1 MLGPCGP
8 GDRGGATG
16 GVQPRLGAVFL
27 APTQGEQARDEQ
39 QENEGSGKNQIMHGT
54 ISLHR
59 GSFEGCLTTGS
70 SPGFLRPY
78 IALLSPGRPPLV
90 LVPIWNGR
98 GAPNRAPDRTH
109 D

>member
-39 QENEGSGKNQIMHGT
+39 QENEGDGKNQIMHVEYLFAPG
-54 ISLHR
+54 
-59 GSFEGCLTTGS
+59 GFEGCLTTEL
-70 SPGFLRPY
+70 SPAFPRSH
-78 IALLSPGRPPLV
+78 IALL
-90 LVPIWNGR
+90 
-98 GAPNRAPDRTH
+98 
-109 D
+109 